1 MINNKLFIIDE
12 VQMKKKRFNPYEIDI
27 EYEQKTYKYV
37 GRDYGDFKSANFGSL
52 FNLIRFF
59 RKRRNQKKEK
69 YKFCN
74 TYTEWEN
81 HVKKVVKKD
90 IINSNDLIHWLYSK
104 RNIEKQMLESV
115 KTIFIPAYLAI
126 FTTPYFYNTKSE
138 SYDTSNMVGGIIIVL
153 SLIIL
158 VCFKLLYDAYE
169 RVNFYNDFIRIAEE
183 ELLEKQVKKK
193 PNIMDSNK

>member
-1 MINNKLFIIDE
+1 
-12 VQMKKKRFNPYEIDI
+12 MKKKRFNPYEIDI
-27 EYEQKTYKYV
+27 EYEQKTYKHV
-37 GRDYGDFKSANFGSL
+37 GRDYGDFKSANLGSL

-69 YKFCN
+69 YEFCN
-74 TYTEWEN
+74 TYTEWES
-81 HVKKVVKKD
+81 HVKMVVKKD

-126 FTTPYFYNTKSE
+126 FTTPFFYNTKSE
-138 SYDTSNMVGGIIIVL
+138 SYDASNMVGGIIIVL

-183 ELLEKQVKKK
+183 ELLEKQVKEK
-193 PNIMDSNK
+193 PNIMNSNK